1 MFKAGWVSV
10 VGNANVGKSTLVNAL
25 VGEKL
30 SIVTHKPQ
38 TTRRRITA
46 ISNGSGYQ
54 IVFADTPGVIK
65 PRYKMQE
72 AMMKSVGE
80 AFQDAD
86 VLMLV
91 TDTIETDLQPGLLD
105 RLKKTNKPVILAFNK
120 IDLEKQETVNKKV
133 EVLKNLVKPKEIVP
147 VSALHSY
154 GIEELKKILLDYL
167 PEGDPFFDK
176 EQLSDMPERFFAAEI
191 IREQIMLHYQQEI
204 PYSAEVVVEQF
215 KEETTTSDKD
225 LIRIRATIYVN
236 RQSQKA
242 IIIGKGGS
250 ALKKTATGAR
260 INLEK
265 WLDCKVFLEVFVK
278 VKADWRE
285 DERQLKN
292 FGYL

>member
-1 MFKAGWVSV
+1 
-10 VGNANVGKSTLVNAL
+10 
-25 VGEKL
+25 
-30 SIVTHKPQ
+30 
-38 TTRRRITA
+38 
-46 ISNGSGYQ
+46 
-54 IVFADTPGVIK
+54 
-65 PRYKMQE
+65 
-72 AMMKSVGE
+72 MKSVGE

>member
-1 MFKAGWVSV
+1 M
-10 VGNANVGKSTLVNAL
+10 
-25 VGEKL
+25 
-30 SIVTHKPQ
+30 
-38 TTRRRITA
+38 
-46 ISNGSGYQ
+46 
-54 IVFADTPGVIK
+54 
-65 PRYKMQE
+65 
-72 AMMKSVGE
+72 
-80 AFQDAD
+80 
-86 VLMLV
+86 
-91 TDTIETDLQPGLLD
+91 
-105 RLKKTNKPVILAFNK
+105 
-120 IDLEKQETVNKKV
+120 EKQETVNKKV